1 LASWPNATVIRTSY
15 GQSGQRAAFVR
26 HCHFRP
32 GAVGQRERPGPV
44 TWRIVTTS
52 ATPPIA
58 KTVPHERVFHDD
70 RVVDEYAWL
79 ADKDDPDT
87 IAYLKAEN
95 AYTEEATAHLA
106 ALRETVFNEI
116 KSRTQETDLSVPAR
130 KGTHWYYTRTVE
142 GQQYGIHCR
151 VTAEPDATEP
161 PATGDGSPLPGE
173 EILLDGNA
181 LAEGHDFFSLGTFD
195 VSPDGHWLAY
205 STDFAGD
212 ERFELH
218 IKDLRT
224 GEVLADT
231 IPGTFYGTAWS
242 TDASVLFYLTV
253 DEVWRPYRVWR
264 HVVGTDPGQDAVVFE
279 ETDERFWAS
288 VELTRSEAYI
298 LIDSASK
305 ITSEV
310 RAIPA
315 GTPLAEPVTI
325 APRRQGVEYSVE
337 HQGDRFLILHNDGA
351 LDFALAWT
359 PCASPGEWTTL
370 IEHSPGTRL
379 LGVDAFESYLVVSL
393 RSEGLTGLRVLPGN
407 GEAAGYPIEF
417 PEPLYTVGS
426 DNNPEHRTELLRLH
440 YTSLVT
446 PDSVYDCDL
455 ASGALTL
462 RKQKP
467 VLGGYDPGDY
477 EQHREWILADDGTRV
492 PVSLVCKRGTP
503 RDGSAP
509 LLLYGYGSYEASMDP
524 WFSIPRLSLVDRG
537 MVYAVAHVRGGG
549 EMGRA
554 WYENGK
560 MLHKRNTFTDF
571 VACAR
576 ELAKSGWSSADRI
589 VARGGSAGGLLMG
602 AIANLAPDAFA
613 GVAAQVP
620 FVDALNTILDPS
632 LPLTVVEW
640 EEWGNPIESPDV
652 YEYMKSYTPY
662 ENLTAAPYPPILAIT
677 SLNDTRVLY
686 HEPAKWVARLR
697 AVSPETPVLLK
708 TEMGAGHGGPSGR
721 YDAWREEAFTAAWIL
736 DRVGLS

>member
-1 LASWPNATVIRTSY
+1 
-15 GQSGQRAAFVR
+15 
-26 HCHFRP
+26 
-32 GAVGQRERPGPV
+32 
-44 TWRIVTTS
+44 VTTS

-79 ADKDDPDT
+79 VDKDDPDT

-95 AYTEEATAHLA
+95 DYTEAATAHLTQ
-106 ALRETVFNEI
+106 LRETVFNEI

-151 VTAEPDATEP
+151 VVAEPEATEP
-161 PATGDGSPLPGE
+161 PATGDGGPLPDE

-181 LAEGHDFFSLGTFD
+181 LAEGHEFFSLGTFD
-195 VSPDGHWLAY
+195 VSPDGRWLAY

-212 ERFELH
+212 ERYELH
-218 IKDLRT
+218 VKDLRS

-231 IPGTFYGTAWS
+231 IAGTFYGSAWS
-242 TDASVLFYLTV
+242 TDASVLFYVTV
-253 DEVWRPYRVWR
+253 DDAWRPYRVWR
-264 HVVGTDPGQDAVVFE
+264 HVVGTDPGRDTVVYE
-279 ETDERFWAS
+279 EPDERFWVS
-288 VELTRSEAYI
+288 VELTRSEEYI
-298 LIDSASK
+298 LIDAASK

-315 GTPLAEPVTI
+315 GAPLTEPATI

-337 HQGDRFLILHNDGA
+337 HQGDRFLILHNDNA
-351 LDFALAWT
+351 LDFELAWT
-359 PCASPGEWTTL
+359 PAGTPGGWTTL
-370 IEHSPGTRL
+370 IPHSPGTRL
-379 LGVDAFESYLVVSL
+379 LGVDAFENYLVVSL
-393 RSEGLTGLRVLPGN
+393 RAEGLTGLRVLPGN
-407 GEAAGYPIEF
+407 GEEVGYPIEF
-417 PEPLYTVGS
+417 PEPLYTVGA
-426 DNNPEHRTELLRLH
+426 DHNPEYRTELFRLH
-440 YTSLVT
+440 YTSLIT

-455 ASGALTL
+455 AAGALTL

-467 VLGGYDPGDY
+467 VLGGYDPNDY
-477 EQHREWILADDGTRV
+477 DQHREWVLADDGTRV
-492 PVSLVCKRGTP
+492 PVSLVGKRGTP

-509 LLLYGYGSYEASMDP
+509 LVLYGYGSYEASMDP

-537 MVYAVAHVRGGG
+537 MVFAVAHIRGGG

-613 GVAAQVP
+613 GIAAQVP

-640 EEWGNPIESPDV
+640 EEWGNPVESAEV
-652 YEYMKSYTPY
+652 YGYMKSYTPY
-662 ENLTAAPYPPILAIT
+662 ENLRPVPYPPILALT